1 MRLQLRRDVGSL
13 KKSDLFALLAPMALS
28 AAVFLIS
35 WLVGIPLF
43 ARPDEKIR
51 MQPAQKM

>member
-1 MRLQLRRDVGSL
+1 MQLRRDFGPL
-13 KKSDLFALLAPMALS
+13 KKSDFFALLAPMALR

>member
-1 MRLQLRRDVGSL
+1 MQLRRVFGPL

-35 WLVGIPLF
+35 RLVRIPLF

>member
-1 MRLQLRRDVGSL
+1 MQLRRVFGSL

-35 WLVGIPLF
+35 WLASIPLF